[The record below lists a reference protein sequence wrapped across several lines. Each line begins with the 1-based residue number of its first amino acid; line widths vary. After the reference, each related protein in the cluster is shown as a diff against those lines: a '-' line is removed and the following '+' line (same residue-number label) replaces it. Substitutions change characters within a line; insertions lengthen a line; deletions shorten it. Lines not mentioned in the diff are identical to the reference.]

1 MKVLPS
7 AMTDARAQL
16 SFAGRSGGALEREWR
31 SLRYF
36 NLYRII
42 LSAILITLGT
52 SGIVPRPDLPGN
64 PSAFVTISV
73 IYAALGVL
81 FSFWMRAQP
90 HHFDTHVVAQV
101 FVDII
106 AVTTLLHVSG
116 GVTSGLSLLLVVAVA
131 GGSILSRGR
140 LAMLYAAMAAI
151 AVLAQQLVAWNTLP
165 VQAVNYTYEA
175 TLGIVF
181 FATAWLA
188 NLSAN
193 RIRASEALVAE
204 RDVDLRNLAE
214 LNETIIQRM
223 QSGILV
229 ADVRGNIV
237 LSNGSTRAL
246 LGVDLEGE
254 PRALTEIEPELNQC
268 FECWQEDSYRSTYSF
283 QCAST
288 QLDLTASFAALGVQG
303 TSGVLIFL
311 EDASPMTQRA
321 QQLKLASLGRLT
333 ASIAHEIRNP
343 LGAISHAG
351 QLLDESESLD
361 SADRR
366 LSQIIQDN
374 CRRMNGIIEDVLQ
387 LSRRTPAIR
396 QELVLRQWLEA
407 FVNELRGGATS
418 NLGFVTF
425 SVQNEALVAPFDSD
439 QLRQVVSNLVE
450 NGLRHSGD
458 SGLVTLSAGVTQES
472 QRPFLDVLDEGDGIA
487 DSDRDQVFEPFFTTR
502 ADGTGLG
509 LYIARE
515 LCEINQA
522 SLRLLPSER
531 GCLFRITF
539 ADPRR

>member
-1 MKVLPS
+1 
-7 AMTDARAQL
+7 
-16 SFAGRSGGALEREWR
+16 
-31 SLRYF
+31 
-36 NLYRII
+36 
-42 LSAILITLGT
+42 
-52 SGIVPRPDLPGN
+52 
-64 PSAFVTISV
+64 
-73 IYAALGVL
+73 
-81 FSFWMRAQP
+81 
-90 HHFDTHVVAQV
+90 
-101 FVDII
+101 
-106 AVTTLLHVSG
+106 
-116 GVTSGLSLLLVVAVA
+116 
-131 GGSILSRGR
+131 
-140 LAMLYAAMAAI
+140 
-151 AVLAQQLVAWNTLP
+151 
-165 VQAVNYTYEA
+165 
-175 TLGIVF
+175 
-181 FATAWLA
+181 
-188 NLSAN
+188 
-193 RIRASEALVAE
+193 
-204 RDVDLRNLAE
+204 
-214 LNETIIQRM
+214 
-223 QSGILV
+223 
-229 ADVRGNIV
+229 
-237 LSNGSTRAL
+237 AL
-246 LGVDLEGE
+246 LGVDLKGE

-268 FECWQEDSYRSTYSF
+268 FERWQDDAYRSTYSF

-303 TSGVLIFL
+303 TTGVLIFL
-311 EDASPMTQRA
+311 EDASPMTQRV

-351 QLLDESESLD
+351 QLLGESESLD
-361 SADRR
+361 SADQR

-396 QELVLRQWLEA
+396 QDLVLRQWLEA
-407 FVNELRGGATS
+407 FVSELRGGATS
-418 NLGFVTF
+418 NLGLVTF

-458 SGLVTLSAGVTQES
+458 SGVVTLSAGVTKES

-539 ADPRR
+539 ADPRRQDRAVS